1 MADGGWQ
8 AKVADFRSLDA
19 FLTLDYSD
27 GPDPELYIGR
37 AFALSDM
44 QAASLRNADQVR
56 ETAGRFRGQIKALD
70 CPNCGGSIS
79 FVAAMATQ
87 VVCPS
92 CGSTV
97 DCAGEK
103 AEVIEKARKLKSIK
117 TTLALGETAS
127 IDGADYSL
135 IGLMKCADPDPEEPS
150 QWIEYLMFNP
160 AQGFLWLVETDE
172 GWERV
177 KVCDTWPSLV
187 NASTVRWQS
196 RQYRKLYDYTSR
208 VDLALGA
215 FNWRVKVGDST
226 QITDYQT
233 GNFKLTRE
241 QARPNWAGPRPRRCR
256 GAIGRMVQAAGA
268 GALKSSVG
276 GGKSGAYA
284 GWAWIA
290 TIVLAFLNF
299 DNILE
304 GRLLPSL
311 IGLAFLWLPA
321 KLADKLS
328 GRGE

>member
-1 MADGGWQ
+1 
-8 AKVADFRSLDA
+8 
-19 FLTLDYSD
+19 
-27 GPDPELYIGR
+27 
-37 AFALSDM
+37 
-44 QAASLRNADQVR
+44 
-56 ETAGRFRGQIKALD
+56 
-70 CPNCGGSIS
+70 
-79 FVAAMATQ
+79 MATQ

-177 KVCDTWPSLV
+177 KVCDTWPSQV

-241 QARPNWAGPRPRRCR
+241 QGEAELGWSASSPVSGAQLAEWFKRPELA
-256 GAIGRMVQAAGA
+256 
-268 GALKSSVG
+268 ALKSSVG
-276 GGKSGAYA
+276 GASPAPTPA
-284 GWAWIA
+284 GP
-290 TIVLAFLNF
+290 
-299 DNILE
+299 
-304 GRLLPSL
+304 GSRPSS
-311 IGLAFLWLPA
+311 WL
-321 KLADKLS
+321 S
-328 GRGE
+328 